1 MEFSV
6 EDLIKILTTTDSN
19 GGRSFNVTVTY
30 NDGTDS
36 LTTSDPFYGRAL
48 KVNVVGGASGSFTT
62 ADGNAVTV
70 TNGVITSI
78 EPI

>member
-6 EDLIKILTTTDSN
+6 EDLIKILTSTDAN

-48 KVNVVGGASGSFTT
+48 KVNVVGGATGTFTT
-62 ADGNAVTV
+62 ADSKTVTV
-70 TNGVITSI
+70 TNGVITDI
-78 EPI
+78 D

>member
-6 EDLIKILTTTDSN
+6 EDLIRILTSTDSN

-36 LTTSDPFYGRAL
+36 LTTTDPFYGRAL
-48 KVNVVGGASGSFTT
+48 KVNVVGGATGTFTSN
-62 ADGNAVTV
+62 DGKTITV
-70 TNGVITSI
+70 TNGVITDI
-78 EPI
+78 V